1 MKRLGMLIFV
11 LPICLSITAQ
21 ARCYVPY
28 SMSDEAQAR
37 YYDCLD
43 RERREQ
49 QQEAREEEEQRRE
62 QQERQREQQ
71 ERQREQQEQQR
82 DSYCRQHPDAYGCQ

>member
-1 MKRLGMLIFV
+1 MKAAAAVIL
-11 LPICLSITAQ
+11 LSMA
-21 ARCYVPY
+21 AYGYCPVPY

-43 RERREQ
+43 RERREAQ
-49 QQEAREEEEQRRE
+49 QSAREEEEQRKE

-82 DSYCRQHPDAYGCQ
+82 DRYCRQHPDAYGCQ